1 MDNAEKTFNPY
12 IRTNDNVGKV
22 MGDVILALFPCILVT
37 FPAYGIRPLLLCT
50 VCVLSTVLAEWLFS
64 MFFLKKKNSVN
75 DLSAVVTG
83 ILLSFTLAPFT
94 PLYIAAFG
102 GAAAV
107 IFGKIAVGGLGRNIF
122 NPALLGREFMTVF
135 FPAAMGSG
143 MIWGNESLLKY
154 KYIEIIKSSEPGSW
168 AEYLDRIFFTAS
180 GAIGEYSIFL
190 LAAGGIYLI
199 YRERITWHIPFSM
212 FIVIFL
218 GITVFT
224 FLGFDIKIALGG
236 LILGG
241 IYMATDMPTSTT
253 TPAAKIYY
261 GCMVGVSVILCWMSR
276 IEFETLSYS
285 ILIMNVF
292 KNPVDNLCRPR
303 VFGTERET
311 FKRILHGFFLFVIIA
326 CTVLI
331 VMFFHHNNLIKY
343 LLYIYIIWSAVRLI
357 RSGEIF

>member
-1 MDNAEKTFNPY
+1 MPKKLL
-12 IRTNDNVGKV
+12 IRISEQMNNVGKV

-168 AEYLDRIFFTAS
+168 AEYLDRIFFTCKRCHRRV
-180 GAIGEYSIFL
+180 L
-190 LAAGGIYLI
+190 
-199 YRERITWHIPFSM
+199 
-212 FIVIFL
+212 
-218 GITVFT
+218 
-224 FLGFDIKIALGG
+224 DISACCRGN
-236 LILGG
+236 
-241 IYMATDMPTSTT
+241 
-253 TPAAKIYY
+253 
-261 GCMVGVSVILCWMSR
+261 
-276 IEFETLSYS
+276 LSYIQGKNNMAYS
-285 ILIMNVF
+285 VF
-292 KNPVDNLCRPR
+292 HVYSDIFRDNGFYI
-303 VFGTERET
+303 FG
-311 FKRILHGFFLFVIIA
+311 I
-326 CTVLI
+326 
-331 VMFFHHNNLIKY
+331 
-343 LLYIYIIWSAVRLI
+343 
-357 RSGEIF
+357 

>member
-1 MDNAEKTFNPY
+1 MDDAQKTFSPY
-12 IRTNDNVGKV
+12 IRTNDSVAKV
-22 MGDVILALFPCILVT
+22 MGDVILALFPCMLVT
-37 FPAYGIRPLLLCT
+37 IAAYGVRPLILCA
-50 VCVLSTVLAEWLFS
+50 VCISSTVLAEWLFS
-64 MFFLKKKNSVN
+64 LFFLKKKNSVN

-94 PLYIAAFG
+94 PFYAAAFG

-107 IFGKIAVGGLGRNIF
+107 IFGKIAAGGLGRNIF

-135 FPAAMGSG
+135 FPAAMTSG
-143 MIWGNESLLKY
+143 AIWGNESLLKY
-154 KYIEIIKSSEPGSW
+154 KYIEIIKFPAAGGW
-168 AEYLDRIFFTAS
+168 GEYLNRIFFTAS

-190 LAAGGIYLI
+190 LVAGGIYLI

-212 FIVIFL
+212 FAVIVL
-218 GITVFT
+218 GIAVFT

-261 GCMVGVSVILCWMSR
+261 GAMIGVSVILCWMSR

-285 ILIMNVF
+285 ILILNIF

-311 FKRILHGFFLFVIIA
+311 FRRILHGFFLFVIIVL
-326 CTVLI
+326 TVTA
-331 VMFFHHNNLIKY
+331 VMFFHHNNLVKY
-343 LLYIYIIWSAVRLI
+343 LLYVYIIWSAIRLI
-357 RSGEIF
+357 RSGEIS

>member
-1 MDNAEKTFNPY
+1 MDNTEKTFNPY
-12 IRTNDNVGKV
+12 IRANDSTAKV
-22 MGDVILALFPCILVT
+22 MGDVIIALFPCMLVT
-37 FPAYGIRPLLLCT
+37 FFAYGIRPLLLCA
-50 VCVLSTVLAEWLFS
+50 VCIFSAVLAEWLFS
-64 MFFLKKKNSVN
+64 LFFLTGKNSVN

-83 ILLSFTLAPFT
+83 TLLSFTLAPFT
-94 PLYIAAFG
+94 PFYAAAFG

-107 IFGKIAVGGLGRNIF
+107 IFGKILAGGLGRNIF

-135 FPAAMGSG
+135 FPAAMTSG
-143 MIWGNESLLKY
+143 MIWGNENLLKY
-154 KYIEIIKSSEPGSW
+154 QSAKIFDVPGIGGW
-168 AEYLDRIFFTAS
+168 AEYINRIFFTAS
-180 GAIGEYSIFL
+180 GAVGEYSVFL

-199 YRERITWHIPFSM
+199 YRERISWHIPFSM
-212 FIVIFL
+212 FTVIFL
-218 GITVFT
+218 GIMIFT

-261 GCMVGVSVILCWMSR
+261 GCMIGVSVILCWMSR

-292 KNPVDNLCRPR
+292 KNPIDNLCRPR

-311 FKRILHGFFLFVIIA
+311 AKRIMHGLILFVIIVV
-326 CTVLI
+326 TVTA
-331 VMFFHHNNLIKY
+331 VMFFHHNNLVKY
-343 LLYIYIIWSAVRLI
+343 LLYVYIIWIAVRFI
-357 RSGEIF
+357 RSGEIS